1 MTARATIRF
10 VTKRLSLPIEAGGA
24 TMAVRE
30 CGPRAGPA
38 VVCVH
43 GLTRNGRDFDGL
55 AAALAAGGRRV
66 LAPDMPGRGDSAWLA
81 DPAQYHIGT
90 YVEAVQALL
99 RARNLDAVDW
109 VGTSM
114 GGLIGMA
121 LAAMPAGPVRRLV
134 LNDVGAFIP
143 KAALEAILAY
153 VGLDPRFIS
162 LDEAERY
169 VRQTY
174 AGFGRLTGPQWRR
187 LTRRSV
193 RRRPG
198 GYSLRY
204 DPAIR
209 APFASAAAQDISLWP
224 LYEAIRCPVLLLRGA
239 DSELLPAP
247 VAREMTV
254 RGPKARLIEFEGVG
268 HAPAL
273 MDLRQISA
281 VADFLERVPA

>member
-1 MTARATIRF
+1 M
-10 VTKRLSLPIEAGGA
+10 
-24 TMAVRE
+24 
-30 CGPRAGPA
+30 
-38 VVCVH
+38 
-43 GLTRNGRDFDGL
+43 
-55 AAALAAGGRRV
+55 
-66 LAPDMPGRGDSAWLA
+66 
-81 DPAQYHIGT
+81 
-90 YVEAVQALL
+90 
-99 RARNLDAVDW
+99 
-109 VGTSM
+109 
-114 GGLIGMA
+114 
-121 LAAMPAGPVRRLV
+121 
-134 LNDVGAFIP
+134 
-143 KAALEAILAY
+143 
-153 VGLDPRFIS
+153 
-162 LDEAERY
+162 
-169 VRQTY
+169 
-174 AGFGRLTGPQWRR
+174 
-187 LTRRSV
+187 

>member
-1 MTARATIRF
+1 MTARATISF
-10 VTKRLSLPIEAGGA
+10 AKERLPLPPEAGGG

-43 GLTRNGRDFDGL
+43 GLTRNSRDFDGL

-81 DPAQYHIGT
+81 DPAQYHTGT

-99 RARNLDAVDW
+99 RARNLNAVDW
-109 VGTSM
+109 VGASM

-121 LAAMPAGPVRRLV
+121 LAALPASPVRRLV

-143 KAALEAILAY
+143 KAALEAIASY
-153 VGLDPRFIS
+153 VGLDPRFAS

-174 AGFGRLTGPQWRR
+174 AGFGRLTEPQWRR
-187 LTRRSV
+187 LTRQSV
-193 RRRPG
+193 RRRRD
-198 GYSLRY
+198 GYRLRY

-209 APFASAAAQDISLWP
+209 APFASAAAEDISLWP

-239 DSELLPAP
+239 DSKLLPAA
-247 VAREMTV
+247 VAREMTA
-254 RGPKARLIEFEGVG
+254 RGPRATLVAFEGVG

-273 MDLRQISA
+273 MDPRQISA
-281 VADFLERVPA
+281 VVDFLR